1 MRDSVE
7 RFIRISSAEKYGVVI
22 RRLICVECGKIHREL
37 PDFLLPHKHYPADCI
52 EAEIDQGRQAG
63 ITDECENVICA
74 YPELSTCMRWRREFK
89 QKQEILI
96 RMQRI
101 VCLYAEHIGFNHVA
115 CTVGNTLPMKWRKTD
130 VGWLAESVR
139 IAVNAGLSFCTE
151 FAFSVGSVTD
161 MMKMMKTCTG
171 DTCHLRH
178 NKTRKGGH
186 ENMEKNKA
194 SLVKWLL
201 FEIRRVYF
209 QDNTA
214 FMAAALGFPM
224 KVLQS
229 ALNSNGGQR
238 LIEAFEEAVK
248 YCARNQLELDALL
261 RRYPGTQETDQC

>member
-1 MRDSVE
+1 MRDAVK
-7 RFIRISSAEKYGVVI
+7 RMIRISSAEKYGVRI
-22 RRLICVECGKIHREL
+22 RRLLCEECGKIHREL

-52 EAEIDQGRQAG
+52 EAEIDRSRRSRIAE
-63 ITDECENVICA
+63 ECGHAICA
-74 YPELSTCMRWRREFK
+74 YPELSTCMRWKRELG
-89 QKQEILI
+89 QKQEILS
-96 RMQRI
+96 RMRRLD
-101 VCLYAEHIGFNHVA
+101 CMHVECSEFKQVECA
-115 CTVGNTLPMKWRKTD
+115 LGNTLPMKQIKTG

-151 FAFSVGSVTD
+151 FAFSVEPVTD

-171 DTCHLRH
+171 TTWHLRY
-178 NKTRKGGH
+178 NKMQNGGH

-214 FMAAALGFPM
+214 LMAAALGFPL
-224 KVLQS
+224 KVLQN

-248 YCARNQLELDALL
+248 YCVRNQLELDALL
-261 RRYPGTQETDQC
+261 RRYPGTQETGQC